1 MSFYLNTDQEEA
13 FNLVTDYLNERHMK
27 ILDST
32 PSSHIEAKFG
42 SLWSLSPNNEK
53 GNAKIEIVKKKKG
66 RLINIEFDFSS
77 TLVLALAVTIM
88 TAIILFS
95 FLTNISRM
103 DAYRSALLAFGLL
116 PALLLA
122 TAAYSFSATKK
133 GFLEE
138 FNKFVQSLHS
148 KKD

>member
-95 FLTNISRM
+95 FSYEYLKNGCLSIC
-103 DAYRSALLAFGLL
+103 LIGIW
-116 PALLLA
+116 A
-122 TAAYSFSATKK
+122 TASSPI
-133 GFLEE
+133 GNCRL
-138 FNKFVQSLHS
+138 
-148 KKD
+148 